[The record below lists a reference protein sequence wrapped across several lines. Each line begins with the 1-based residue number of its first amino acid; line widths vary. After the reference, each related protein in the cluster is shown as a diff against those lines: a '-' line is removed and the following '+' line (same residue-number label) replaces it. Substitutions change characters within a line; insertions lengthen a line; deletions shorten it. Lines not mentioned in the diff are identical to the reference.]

1 MRKIKFMALLLTA
14 ALTLSCVAPT
24 AVYAEEGTEGSAETT
39 ETATSVPYTLR
50 TEQMP
55 GQDEYDNNKVRVWLE
70 LDPTRAE
77 SISSY
82 QISLQLQNEKGSAVP
97 GRGMT
102 LKFDEALEKAKIKES
117 VFDPETQ
124 IMKIY
129 VAAAENLVQ
138 FGKDENGNVS
148 NKLPIGTVSVD
159 KAKGGNNPFKI
170 VLSDNDGDLI
180 TVDTGMNAVEVAEEF
195 GADFEIP
202 VDGAVYGQPVN
213 FPLGITVLGK
223 GTVKAYVVTEDGEE
237 LDEDGKVAESSI
249 VRLSAI
255 PAKGYRLQSL
265 FLIDEHNKENKI
277 KLGGDFKFEME
288 SVIGV
293 KAVFEKVEEKYT
305 VTVGEN
311 ARIKDAGTKKEFLA
325 RAVATVLAKAPEGQK
340 FSCWHL
346 FTKDDQG
353 NVTLGDIVSY
363 DEEYSFVV
371 ASDVSLIPEFVA
383 EEEVVEEAAS
393 VVLNGATCAP
403 YNGKYRISYSCAYSL
418 PEGCELVQRGIIYTN
433 QVSAETTDLDKF
445 ELNTAINGVKNVTGI
460 VTGTAAQFIFNINN
474 VNAGVNR
481 IGRAF
486 LKYKDKEGAEQII
499 YSTNTIKVTTPS
511 K

>member
-213 FPLGITVLGK
+213 FPLGIKVEGK
-223 GTVKAYVVTEDGEE
+223 GTVKAYIVEEEGENPV
-237 LDEDGKVAESSI
+237 DGKIYEGST

-255 PAKGYRLQSL
+255 PAQGYRLKSL
-265 FLIDEHNKENKI
+265 VLIDQRNKENKI
-277 KLGGDFKFEME
+277 ELDGNFKFEME

-293 KAVFEKVEEKYT
+293 RATFEEINEKYT
-305 VTVGEN
+305 VRVGEN
-311 ARIKDAGTKKEFLA
+311 ASILGTAEKSKEFNGRVA
-325 RAVATVLAKAPEGQK
+325 ATVLAKAPEGQK
-340 FSCWHL
+340 FSCW
-346 FTKDDQG
+346 KIG
-353 NVTLGDIVSY
+353 EDIVSY
-363 DEEYSFVV
+363 KETYTFVV
-371 ASDVSLIPEFVA
+371 TSDVELTAEFVA
-383 EEEVVEEAAS
+383 LDAEKTEKPS
-393 VVLNGATCAP
+393 VVLNGGTSAP
-403 YNGKYRISYSCAYSL
+403 WSGKYRLSYSCAYSL
-418 PEGCELVQRGIIYTN
+418 PKGYQLVKRGIILTN
-433 QVSAETTDLDKF
+433 QPSATEDLDNF
-445 ELNTAINGVKNVTGI
+445 VLGGTINGVKVATCA
-460 VTGTAAQFIFNINN
+460 VAGTNAQFISNINN
-474 VNAGVNR
+474 VAKGQVR
-481 IGRAF
+481 IARAF
-486 LKYKDKEGAEQII
+486 LICTDKVGITETI
-499 YSTNTIKVTTPS
+499 YSSNCSSVEAK
-511 K
+511 

>member
-213 FPLGITVLGK
+213 FPLGIKVEGK
-223 GTVKAYVVTEDGEE
+223 GTVKAY
-237 LDEDGKVAESSI
+237 I
-249 VRLSAI
+249 
-255 PAKGYRLQSL
+255 
-265 FLIDEHNKENKI
+265 
-277 KLGGDFKFEME
+277 
-288 SVIGV
+288 
-293 KAVFEKVEEKYT
+293 VEEEGEAHIDS
-305 VTVGEN
+305 VGGSQQYLCFWLIEQPLFQGGFIGDYLIGHMFVFGKSFN
-311 ARIKDAGTKKEFLA
+311 
-325 RAVATVLAKAPEGQK
+325 EG
-340 FSCWHL
+340 
-346 FTKDDQG
+346 
-353 NVTLGDIVSY
+353 
-363 DEEYSFVV
+363 
-371 ASDVSLIPEFVA
+371 
-383 EEEVVEEAAS
+383 
-393 VVLNGATCAP
+393 
-403 YNGKYRISYSCAYSL
+403 
-418 PEGCELVQRGIIYTN
+418 
-433 QVSAETTDLDKF
+433 
-445 ELNTAINGVKNVTGI
+445 
-460 VTGTAAQFIFNINN
+460 
-474 VNAGVNR
+474 
-481 IGRAF
+481 
-486 LKYKDKEGAEQII
+486 
-499 YSTNTIKVTTPS
+499 
-511 K
+511 